1 MVDSTLLRTLVLVFM
16 HSRIQSSWSLA
27 VCWLRIYFSWI
38 LLGQVHENSF
48 RDNSEQAKSFAKPF
62 RIRYASL
69 ASLRILQFLVKR
81 NDSLRIVQN
90 QQFLVKFELKIYKK
104 RIYFFFSTRD
114 SYTGVV
120 STLTID
126 ITNSGI
132 CYESLEAMSILMMF
146 RTIVYR
152 VRKDISRD
160 DTHAYRASYRVIVHS
175 IRDELSGGLET
186 QVEAIEFLEKWSM
199 RKWSE
204 EGGFFFFRT
213 SPRRECC
220 LLRRASNALF
230 PYISV
235 LFLF

>member
-1 MVDSTLLRTLVLVFM
+1 MDSTLLRTLVLVFM

-38 LLGQVHENSF
+38 LLGQMHENSF

-62 RIRYASL
+62 RMRYASL
-69 ASLRILQFLVKR
+69 ASLRIL
-81 NDSLRIVQN
+81 

-132 CYESLEAMSILMMF
+132 RYESLEAMSILMMF

-175 IRDELSGGLET
+175 IRDKLSGGLET

-220 LLRRASNALF
+220 LLRLASNALF

-235 LFLF
+235 LFSF